1 MLYYYWELKRRIA
14 NKKIH
19 ALLMTAIRSN
29 TATMNSE
36 GCLVVNSEKTLNLA
50 GFLTNSESGEIL
62 FEVPSEAA
70 FVDKKLHGI
79 ALRVI
84 DDTPYLKHKL
94 PYSYVIVHMP
104 KADYLEIKQYL
115 QPFIYKIR

>member
-19 ALLMTAIRSN
+19 SILMTAIRSKV
-29 TATMNSE
+29 ATMNSE
-36 GCLVVNSEKTLNLA
+36 GCLVVKSDKTLSPA
-50 GFLTNSESGEIL
+50 GFLANSESGELL
-62 FEVPSEAA
+62 FEIPSEAA
-70 FVDKKLHGI
+70 FDDKNLHGI

-84 DDTPYLKHKL
+84 NDNPYLKHKF
-94 PYSYVIVHMP
+94 PFSYVIVNMP

-115 QPFIYKIR
+115 QPFIYKTG

>member
-19 ALLMTAIRSN
+19 AILMTAIRSK
-29 TATMNSE
+29 TATMDSE
-36 GCLVVNSEKTLNLA
+36 GCLVVKSDKTLNLA
-50 GFLTNSESGEIL
+50 GFLINSEAGELL
-62 FEVPSEAA
+62 FEIPSEAA
-70 FVDKKLHGI
+70 FDNKGLQGI

-84 DDTPYLKHKL
+84 DGNPYLKHKI
-94 PYSYVIVHMP
+94 PYSYVIVNMP

-115 QPFIYKIR
+115 KPFIYKTR